1 MLLHGQF
8 AEVCFVRNQPRNRVV
23 QFMLEIPNCH
33 WHRKKLSVV
42 ENDGYNGGPVC
53 DLALDGGSII

>member
-1 MLLHGQF
+1 M
-8 AEVCFVRNQPRNRVV
+8 V